1 MSLTVDTANVTFDK
15 AYAKAYDSTIEFF
28 SFDAAADEQFTECL
42 RYMAMARREF
52 TEFIKNLT
60 TYNSDPTEDNLDT
73 LDDSPFTKPPAH
85 TKRFDAFH
93 EEVCLLRSCLKASKK
108 EMPDPFRETL
118 AEIAKLRPAVLPD
131 WKQELIKTVTTTAY
145 YAFPV
150 TCIFHRGVVPAVEY
164 SNFARELGLTV
175 RSGKVHLNAENVD
188 VNGEYAEV
196 KNLLNHRREIAV
208 KRFFSYIAANLKSR
222 AVFEDK
228 NFKDCPVSSYRM
240 IVNRLNDIG
249 VGCRTNDDGSL
260 VFFWKNPVV

>member
-1 MSLTVDTANVTFDK
+1 MSLTIDSANVTFDK